1 MNVFFDNCTSP
12 VLAST
17 LDGFI
22 RHFGHRAYHIM
33 DVPGLKDGRHADDLE
48 WIAHLRADNTLWSF
62 ITGDGRLL
70 KNKAERQALR
80 SAGLHGFVLPPA
92 YQKTLLHQVAAQIVL
107 KWPDIEAVTVHIA
120 APSMHEIPIGKG
132 KKLKALQW

>member
-1 MNVFFDNCTSP
+1 VNVFFDNCTSP

-22 RHFGHRAYHIM
+22 RHFGHWAFHIR
-33 DVPGLKDGRHADDLE
+33 DVPGLANGQNAADLA
-48 WIAHLRADNTLWSF
+48 WIAHLRNDNNVWIF
-62 ITGDGRLL
+62 ITGDGRVL

-80 SAGLHGFVLPPA
+80 GAGLHGFVLAPA
-92 YQKTLLHQVAAQIVL
+92 YQKTSLNQVAAQLVL

-120 APSMHEIPIGKG
+120 APSMHEIPIGKRG
-132 KKLKALQW
+132 KLKPLQW